1 MKLNLATKI
10 LFCLGFTCTALPAL
24 ALEAWSGQEGNGSY
38 EVIFNSG
45 VYTNAWW
52 VGAANCPGTA
62 GDLPPGLD
70 TTLS

>member
-24 ALEAWSGQEGNGSY
+24 ALEAWSGQEGNGPY

-45 VYTNAWW
+45 VYTNA
-52 VGAANCPGTA
+52 
-62 GDLPPGLD
+62 
-70 TTLS
+70 